1 MGDPRRAMLEGASLL
16 TLSATSKGL
25 CTCKFGG
32 NPRSIPEGPLSL
44 TYSKIEGLMC
54 PKFGGNPTLDVRRIP
69 GPTYS
74 KSKLDVLQIWGDNPR
89 SMFEGTFVA
98 GTCPQPPRSMC
109 CKIRATRAQCPDGAS
124 SLTDARWRAWLMC
137 LQIRA
142 TCTQCPQGLY
152 H

>member
-1 MGDPRRAMLEGASLL
+1 MLEGASLL

-54 PKFGGNPTLDVRRIP
+54 PKFRGNPTLDVRRTP

-74 KSKLDVLQIWGDNPR
+74 KSKVDVLQIWGHPC
-89 SMFEGTFVA
+89 SM
-98 GTCPQPPRSMC
+98 PQGPLSLPHACDAKRLMC
-109 CKIRATRAQCPDGAS
+109 CKIRATRAQCHEGPS
-124 SLTDARWRAWLMC
+124 SMTDDRKLPRLMC
-137 LQIRA
+137 LQISQPARNA
-142 TCTQCPQGLY
+142 
-152 H
+152 